1 MSHATPSAR
10 YLVNGQPADA
20 VSVSDRGLHYGD
32 GVFETIAIRDGQPC
46 YWRQHQERLMDGCA
60 RLGISFSDKNALTQD
75 YRLLCPG
82 VSKAVLKIIVT
93 RGTGGL
99 GYSPVLEQP
108 ATRIT
113 GLLPWPD
120 HPAHYATEGIAV
132 CLCETR
138 LGANPA
144 LAGIKHLNR
153 LEQILAGREWQNTE
167 YAEGLMMDR
176 QDHVVEGSRSN
187 LFVVKGNRLYT
198 PDLVQC
204 GVAGI
209 MRAVVLELAARLQ
222 LPIKVT
228 TIDRDS
234 LFNADEIF
242 VTNSLIGIWPAH
254 KVEQNNYPIG
264 PVTLQLQKSL
274 QLCPEEHRG

>member
-1 MSHATPSAR
+1 
-10 YLVNGQPADA
+10 YLVNGRPADA
-20 VSVSDRGLHYGD
+20 VSILDRGLHYGD

-46 YWRQHQERLMDGCA
+46 YWDQHQERLLDGCA
-60 RLGISFSDKNALTQD
+60 RLGISFSDTNALAQD
-75 YRLLCPG
+75 CRLLCPG

-99 GYSPVLEQP
+99 GYNPALEQP
-108 ATRIT
+108 VTRIT

-120 HPAHYATEGIAV
+120 YPAHYATEGIAV

-153 LEQILAGREWQNTE
+153 LEQILASREWQNTE

-176 QDHVVEGSRSN
+176 QDHLVEGSRSN
-187 LFVVKGNRLYT
+187 LFVVKKNRLYT

-209 MRAVVLELAARLQ
+209 MRAVVLEQASRLQ
-222 LPIKVT
+222 LPIEVT

-234 LFNADEIF
+234 LFSADEIF
-242 VTNSLIGIWPAH
+242 VTNSLIGIWPVH
-254 KVEQNNYPIG
+254 KVEQNHYSVG
-264 PVTLQLQKSL
+264 PVTLQLKKSL

>member
-1 MSHATPSAR
+1 MGHHTSSAR
-10 YLVNGQPADA
+10 YLVNGRSADA

-46 YWRQHQERLMDGCA
+46 YWRRHQERLIDGCA
-60 RLGISFSDKNALTQD
+60 RLGISFSDRDALTQD
-75 YRLLCPG
+75 WRLLCPG
-82 VSKAVLKIIVT
+82 VSKAVLKIIIT

-99 GYSPVLEQP
+99 GYGPPSEQP

-120 HPAHYATEGIAV
+120 YPVHYATEGIAV
-132 CLCETR
+132 RLCETR

-167 YAEGLMMDR
+167 YAEGLMLDQ
-176 QDHVVEGSRSN
+176 QDHLVEGSRSN
-187 LFVVKGNRLYT
+187 LFVVKSNRLYT

-209 MRAVVLELAARLQ
+209 MRAVVLELASKLK
-222 LPIKVT
+222 LPIEVT

-234 LFNADEIF
+234 LFSADEIF
-242 VTNSLIGIWPAH
+242 ITNSLIGIWPVH
-254 KVEQNNYPIG
+254 KVEQINYSIG
-264 PVTLQLQKSL
+264 PVTLQLKKSL
-274 QLCPEEHRG
+274 QLCPEQHGD

>member
-1 MSHATPSAR
+1 MLTSGAR
-10 YLVNGQPADA
+10 YLVNGRPADT
-20 VSVSDRGLHYGD
+20 VSVLERGLHYGD

-46 YWRQHQERLMDGCA
+46 YWRQHQARLMDGCA
-60 RLGISFSDKNALTQD
+60 RLGISFADKNALLED
-75 YRLLCPG
+75 CRLLCTG
-82 VSKAVLKIIVT
+82 VSQAVLKIIVT

-99 GYSPVLEQP
+99 GYNPALAQT
-108 ATRIT
+108 ATRIS

-120 HPAHYATEGIAV
+120 YPAHYATEGIAV

-167 YAEGLMMDR
+167 YAEGLMLDQ

-187 LFVVKGNRLYT
+187 LFVVKENRLYT
-198 PDLVQC
+198 PALVQC

-209 MRAVVLELAARLQ
+209 MRAAVLELASRLQ
-222 LPIKVT
+222 LPIEVT
-228 TIDRDS
+228 MIDRDS
-234 LFNADEIF
+234 LFSADEIF
-242 VTNSLIGIWPAH
+242 ITNSLIGIWPVHTVA
-254 KVEQNNYPIG
+254 QNHYPIG
-264 PVTLQLQKSL
+264 PVTRRLKKSL
-274 QLCPEEHRG
+274 PPRG